1 MLNVLTK
8 HLNGIDMPT
17 KCVVQVW
24 IDSLAED
31 EQAVMRELQDRTD
44 TIVLAQLFKDL
55 DKETKL
61 PFKVTVFRGHM
72 RGYCSC
78 QKN

>member
-8 HLNGIDMPT
+8 HLEGIDKDT
-17 KCVVQVW
+17 KCVVQTW
-24 IDSLAED
+24 IESLSEE
-31 EQAVMRELQDRTD
+31 EQTVMQALKARTE
-44 TIVLAQLFKDL
+44 TVVLAQLYKDL
-55 DKETKL
+55 ENETKL
-61 PFKVTVFRGHM
+61 PFKMTVFRGHM

>member
-8 HLNGIDMPT
+8 HLDGIDAPT
-17 KCVVQVW
+17 KCVVQEW
-24 IDSLAED
+24 IDTLSED
-31 EQAVMRELQDRTD
+31 EQAVMHELKERSETV
-44 TIVLAQLFKDL
+44 VLAQLYSDL
-55 DKETKL
+55 EKEIKL
-61 PFKVTVFRGHM
+61 PFKLTIFRGHM